1 MLTDRSIRRQ
11 LVTFS
16 LLVATCML
24 LLAFSDSKPVQ
35 DIRGGINFA
44 LAPIREALT
53 GGARA
58 VGSVFTSIA
67 DLDQLRREVQAQAE
81 RIQQLEEANLQI
93 PVLQTQNQKLT
104 EAARIRRSLGH
115 ETVTAEV
122 IFSDPSSLE
131 RVITIGKG
139 TDDGLFQGAAVLS
152 PGGSL
157 VGSITDLGG
166 NWANV
171 RLISDTR
178 SVVVGRDVRSRAT
191 GEIHGNLSAPLQML
205 NVPFNQDL
213 RVGDLITTAGI
224 RLGREARS
232 QYPRDLVI
240 GSIVNVDRDTSGIT
254 ISALVQPAADL
265 DGLEFVSVVTDFR
278 PDPLPGADATPTPEP
293 TEEPINEAT
302 EEPAPEPTPTRR
314 PRRTQRPNDG

>member
-1 MLTDRSIRRQ
+1 MISDRNVRRQ

-24 LLAFSDSKPVQ
+24 LLAFSDTKPIQ

-44 LAPIREALT
+44 LTPIREALT

-93 PVLQTQNQKLT
+93 PVLQTQNQKLA

-115 ETVTAEV
+115 DTVTAEV

-139 TDDGLFQGAAVLS
+139 TDDGLFPSAVVLS

-157 VGSITDLGG
+157 VGSITEVGG

-178 SVVVGRDVRSRAT
+178 SVVIGRDVRSRAT
-191 GEIHGNLSAPLQML
+191 GEVHGNLSAPLQML
-205 NVPFNQDL
+205 KVPFDEDL

-224 RLGREARS
+224 RVGREARS
-232 QYPRDLVI
+232 QFPRDLVI
-240 GSIVNVDRDTSGIT
+240 GSIVSTDRDPAGIT

-265 DGLEFVSVVTDFR
+265 DGLEFVLVITDFR
-278 PDPLPGADATPTPEP
+278 PDPLPGAEPTPSAEP
-293 TEEPINEAT
+293 TDEAT
-302 EEPAPEPTPTRR
+302 EAPAPRPEPTPTRR
-314 PRRTQRPNDG
+314 PRRTQRPDG

>member
-1 MLTDRSIRRQ
+1 MLTDRTIRRQ

-16 LLVATCML
+16 LLIATCML
-24 LLAFSDSKPVQ
+24 LLAFSDTKPVQ
-35 DIRGGINFA
+35 DVRGGVNFA
-44 LAPIREALT
+44 LTPIREALS

-58 VGSVFTSIA
+58 VGSLFTSIS

-93 PVLQTQNQKLT
+93 PVLQTQNQKYAESL
-104 EAARIRRSLGH
+104 RMRRSLDH
-115 ETVTAEV
+115 DTVAAEV
-122 IFSDPSSLE
+122 IYSDPSSLE

-139 TDDGLFQGAAVLS
+139 TDDGLFAGAAVLS

-157 VGSITDLGG
+157 VGSITDVGG

-191 GEIHGNLSAPLQML
+191 GEVHGNLSAALQML
-205 NVPFNQDL
+205 NVPFDQDL

-240 GSIVNVDRDTSGIT
+240 GSIVNVDRDTAGIT
-254 ISALVQPAADL
+254 ISALVQPAAEL
-265 DGLEFVSVVTDFR
+265 DGLEFVHVITDFR
-278 PDPLPGADATPTPEP
+278 PDPLPGVTATPTPEP
-293 TEEPINEAT
+293 TVDESEEPE
-302 EEPAPEPTPTRR
+302 PEPTPTRR
-314 PRRTQRPNDG
+314 PRRTQRPDNG

>member
-1 MLTDRSIRRQ
+1 MLTDRTLRRQ

-24 LLAFSDSKPVQ
+24 LLAFSDTKPVQ
-35 DIRGGINFA
+35 DLRGGINFA

-53 GGARA
+53 GGTRA
-58 VGSVFTSIA
+58 VGSVFAGIA
-67 DLDQLRREVQAQAE
+67 DLDQLRQQVQAQAE
-81 RIQQLEEANLQI
+81 RIQQLEEANLQL
-93 PVLQTQNQKLT
+93 PVLQTDNQKLR
-104 EAARIRRSLGH
+104 EALRVDRSLDH

-131 RVITIGKG
+131 RVITIDRG

-157 VGSITDLGG
+157 VGSITELGG

-171 RLISDTR
+171 RLVSDTR

-191 GEIHGNLSAPLQML
+191 GEVHGNLSAPLQML

-240 GSIVNVDRDTSGIT
+240 GSIVTVDRETSGIT

-265 DGLEFVSVVTDFR
+265 DGLELVFVITDFR
-278 PDPLPGADATPTPEP
+278 PDPLPGVTATPTPEP
-293 TEEPINEAT
+293 TEEASD
-302 EEPAPEPTPTRR
+302 EPTPKPTPTRR
-314 PRRTQRPNDG
+314 PRRTQRPGG